1 MLAQVIGGDPD
12 KDIAVLQ
19 LQAPEEKLRELRPV
33 TLGTST
39 NLLVGQKVSCFPLL
53 DTCSEKEAA
62 LRKHQCSWRNIFLA
76 SWIPL
81 QSQTCSW
88 VLKREIYKRPVLA
101 STIFCCEACSLPLQQ
116 VTAERLRL

>member
-1 MLAQVIGGDPD
+1 MKSLVLAQVIGGDPD

-53 DTCSEKEAA
+53 DTGPEKEAC
-62 LRKHQCSWRNIFLA
+62 LRKLQCSWRSIFVAL
-76 SWIPL
+76 
-81 QSQTCSW
+81 
-88 VLKREIYKRPVLA
+88 
-101 STIFCCEACSLPLQQ
+101 
-116 VTAERLRL
+116 